1 MRTTLTLDDDIAA
14 KLSDLAHNLRKPF
27 KEIVND
33 TLRRGLGGGEA
44 SESKPFTVRPFAT
57 ELRPGFDP
65 RGFNKLYDEMETD
78 EFLKKRSKKR

>member
-1 MRTTLTLDDDIAA
+1 MRTTLTLDDDVAA

-27 KEIVND
+27 KEIVNE
-33 TLRRGLGGGEA
+33 TLRRWLSGGEA
-44 SESKPFTVRPFAT
+44 ADPSPFTVRPFAT

-78 EFLKKRSKKR
+78 EFLKKRNK